1 MKNIFGHN
9 VRTDIVILY
18 LTETTTVFLAVYGL
32 LAWGIAQGVP
42 MEQGRAALAA
52 CLLALASGVVAGAS
66 GLYQPA
72 VLARGKLL
80 LGTAIVAQAVPDG
93 YTLLFSSST
102 TIAVSPSL
110 FLKLPYDPVRD
121 FAPITSGSS
130 VEIVLLV
137 NPQFPAR
144 TVKEIIALA
153 RSQPGDIKYGS
164 VGLGSSQHLAGELFG
179 AMGKVQLLHV
189 PYKAAGQVLTDTING
204 QISLDFEPMPTALP
218 HIRAGRLRPVAVTM
232 PKRSTVL
239 PDVPTIAE
247 AGLPGYEM
255 VLWTG
260 LLAPRATPRPVI
272 DRLNAVMLSALA
284 ADDVK
289 ERLQALGASP
299 MGSTPEAFGA
309 FIRSEIKRWAQVV
322 KASGAKPE

>member
-1 MKNIFGHN
+1 MRVVVPFAAGGLNDTMARIFSQQLSERLKVPFLIDNRPGAGG
-9 VRTDIVILY
+9 
-18 LTETTTVFLAVYGL
+18 TT
-32 LAWGIAQGVP
+32 
-42 MEQGRAALAA
+42 
-52 CLLALASGVVAGAS
+52 
-66 GLYQPA
+66 
-72 VLARGKLL
+72 
-80 LGTAIVAQAVPDG
+80 GTAIVAQAVSDG

-121 FAPITSGSS
+121 FAPVTTASS

-153 RSQPGDIKYGS
+153 RAQPGEIKYGS

-179 AMGKVQLLHV
+179 AMAGVQLLHV

-218 HIRAGRLRPVAVTM
+218 HVKAGRLRPIAVTM
-232 PKRSTVL
+232 PRRSSVL
-239 PDVPTIAE
+239 PDLPTIAE

-260 LLAPRATPRPVI
+260 LLAPRATPQPIV
-272 DRLNAVMLSALA
+272 DQLNATMRSVLA
-284 ADDVK
+284 ADDLK
-289 ERLQALGASP
+289 ERLLGLGATP
-299 MGSTPEAFGA
+299 MGSTPEQFGT
-309 FIRSEIKRWAQVV
+309 FIRSEIKRWAEVV

>member
-1 MKNIFGHN
+1 MQTRIS
-9 VRTDIVILY
+9 RST
-18 LTETTTVFLAVYGL
+18 
-32 LAWGIAQGVP
+32 
-42 MEQGRAALAA
+42 
-52 CLLALASGVVAGAS
+52 LLALEALTIALLAAPALGQDYPTRPVRMIVPFAAGGLTDTMARLFAQQLTERLKSQFIIDNRAGA
-66 GLYQPA
+66 G
-72 VLARGKLL
+72 GT

-121 FAPITSGSS
+121 FAPITSAAS

-153 RSQPGDIKYGS
+153 RAQPGEIKYGS

-179 AMGKVQLLHV
+179 AMAKIDLLHI

-204 QISLDFEPMPTALP
+204 QISLNFEPMPTALP
-218 HIRAGRLRPVAVTM
+218 HIRAGRLRPIAVTM
-232 PKRSTVL
+232 PKRSSVL
-239 PDVPTIAE
+239 PDIPTIAE

-272 DRLNAVMLSALA
+272 DRLNATMRSVLA
-284 ADDVK
+284 APEMT
-289 ERLQALGASP
+289 ERLQALGATP
-299 MGSTPEAFGA
+299 MGGTPEQFAT
-309 FIRSEIKRWAQVV
+309 FIGSELKRWAQVV

>member
-1 MKNIFGHN
+1 
-9 VRTDIVILY
+9 
-18 LTETTTVFLAVYGL
+18 
-32 LAWGIAQGVP
+32 
-42 MEQGRAALAA
+42 
-52 CLLALASGVVAGAS
+52 
-66 GLYQPA
+66 
-72 VLARGKLL
+72 
-80 LGTAIVAQAVPDG
+80 
-93 YTLLFSSST
+93 
-102 TIAVSPSL
+102 
-110 FLKLPYDPVRD
+110 
-121 FAPITSGSS
+121 
-130 VEIVLLV
+130 
-137 NPQFPAR
+137 
-144 TVKEIIALA
+144 
-153 RSQPGDIKYGS
+153 
-164 VGLGSSQHLAGELFG
+164 
-179 AMGKVQLLHV
+179 
-189 PYKAAGQVLTDTING
+189 
-204 QISLDFEPMPTALP
+204 MPTALP

-284 ADDVK
+284 SDDVK